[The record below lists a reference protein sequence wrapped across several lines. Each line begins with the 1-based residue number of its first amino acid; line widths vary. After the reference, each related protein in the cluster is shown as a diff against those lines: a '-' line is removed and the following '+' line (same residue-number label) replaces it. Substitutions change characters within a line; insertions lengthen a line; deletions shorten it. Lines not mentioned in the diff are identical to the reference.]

1 MNKVEFFKQQAKN
14 LLKDYNTRVFNEDE
28 GFYDYSPRFFH
39 DIDDIIMSFDIDEEE
54 PFTLMKAQHIVARL
68 AGFYK
73 WTELIKASEPLLE
86 LGELL
91 LTNREAYQEKLGLF
105 TNIVESPIVADWKSY
120 EEENLKGVD
129 DATKLAVFKEVFL
142 DNGRSNRK
150 QKTHITLDFSKD
162 ENAQDMLKKIMA
174 EKNLSPEKA
183 ILSSIT
189 QKNCVTILATGW
201 AGIALS
207 LWGHADPDEIK
218 EKLDNPIIEIQPN
231 KDKERLIRIVMEHE
245 KVAFDTAVLYF
256 MLFTLAS
263 LGYHI

>member
-1 MNKVEFFKQQAKN
+1 MDRVEFFKQQAKN
-14 LLKDYNTRVFNEDE
+14 FLKDYNTRVFNEDE
-28 GFYDYSPRFFH
+28 GFYDYRPRFFH
-39 DIDDIIMSFDIDEEE
+39 DIDDIIMSFDINEDE
-54 PFTLMKAQHIVARL
+54 PFTLMNAQHVIARL

-129 DATKLAVFKEVFL
+129 DATKLEVFKKVFL
-142 DNGRSNRK
+142 EKEKSKRIK
-150 QKTHITLDFSKD
+150 KTIKLDFSED

-174 EKNLSPEKA
+174 KKNLSPEKA

-207 LWGHADPDEIK
+207 LWGHADPDGIK

-256 MLFTLAS
+256 MLFTLSS